1 VERAIMKE
9 RAPIVFGRKK
19 PIDPLKAIPASAQ
32 ETTVNNSTEP
42 KTMTTAQ
49 DDAVFHAADNKDP
62 DSRNCEA

>member
-1 VERAIMKE
+1 MKE
-9 RAPIVFGRKK
+9 RVPIVFGRKK
-19 PIDPLKAIPASAQ
+19 PIDPLKTTPASAQ

-49 DDAVFHAADNKDP
+49 DDAVFHAADNKHP